1 MGLTFAAGSTAG
13 TPPDIEKGIFDARF
27 DGVVEK
33 TDVPSQYGNSDVFV
47 WAFTL
52 FADGEAIYDE
62 GEPVTVERMTSQSV
76 NTKSKTTPGAVK
88 VLRALMTD
96 GEYARFEAEQP
107 VPADDLIGRMV
118 QVQVIIKENGWPKV
132 EDVFP
137 AKKAGRRARAS

>member
-1 MGLTFAAGSTAG
+1 
-13 TPPDIEKGIFDARF
+13 
-27 DGVVEK
+27 
-33 TDVPSQYGNSDVFV
+33 
-47 WAFTL
+47 
-52 FADGEAIYDE
+52 
-62 GEPVTVERMTSQSV
+62 MTSQSV

-137 AKKAGRRARAS
+137 AKKTGRRGRAS